1 MIKNGLFLC
10 SIGSLIVLYSLNPH
24 SQRYDLYSMV
34 TGLFLTGLGIYFF
47 MKGKKEKKQRRK
59 ITNGNHEKLNI
70 PASFFYDK
78 VMDSVLFDVRKATGK
93 SVTRKQLKNLEYVKQ
108 FSQNNR
114 ARIKIEEVIENQ
126 SYKFRTST
134 TKNEFVVHYQIK
146 PLDDSTCEVHYTEK
160 MESYGM
166 LQKLNDMLL
175 GTILMYFKRRRFKK
189 MLDMIEATY

>member
-47 MKGKKEKKQRRK
+47 MKGKKREEAKEK

>member
-1 MIKNGLFLC
+1 
-10 SIGSLIVLYSLNPH
+10 
-24 SQRYDLYSMV
+24 
-34 TGLFLTGLGIYFF
+34 
-47 MKGKKEKKQRRK
+47 
-59 ITNGNHEKLNI
+59 
-70 PASFFYDK
+70 
-78 VMDSVLFDVRKATGK
+78 MDSVLFDVRKATGK

-160 MESYGM
+160 WS
-166 LQKLNDMLL
+166 
-175 GTILMYFKRRRFKK
+175 LMACFKS
-189 MLDMIEATY
+189 

>member
-1 MIKNGLFLC
+1 MEITKK
-10 SIGSLIVLYSLNPH
+10 LY
-24 SQRYDLYSMV
+24 
-34 TGLFLTGLGIYFF
+34 
-47 MKGKKEKKQRRK
+47 
-59 ITNGNHEKLNI
+59 I

-78 VMDSVLFDVRKATGK
+78 VMDSVVFDVRKATGK

-146 PLDDSTCEVHYTEK
+146 PVDDSTCEVHYTEK

-189 MLDMIEATY
+189 MLEMIEATY

>member
-47 MKGKKEKKQRRK
+47 TK
-59 ITNGNHEKLNI
+59 KLNI

>member
-1 MIKNGLFLC
+1 
-10 SIGSLIVLYSLNPH
+10 
-24 SQRYDLYSMV
+24 
-34 TGLFLTGLGIYFF
+34 
-47 MKGKKEKKQRRK
+47 
-59 ITNGNHEKLNI
+59 
-70 PASFFYDK
+70 
-78 VMDSVLFDVRKATGK
+78 MDSVLFDVRKATGK

-175 GTILMYFKRRRFKK
+175 GTILMYFKRRRFKNARYDRSNV
-189 MLDMIEATY
+189 LNQ